1 MEKRVRYSVAIPD
14 REYFEKNIPCRSA
27 CPIETECGRYAQAI
41 GVSKMEEAYLL
52 ARAPNPF
59 VYSLGRVCAHPC
71 ESSCRRGKIDE
82 PVSICALKRFATDYH
97 RLGLGHDPERDTLPL
112 APQRNQRVAI
122 VGSGVCGLTCA
133 HDLAL
138 LGYTVE
144 IFDQAPAPGGMLT
157 WGIPQFRLPR
167 DVIRFEINHIL
178 SMRGVTLR
186 PQIKLGRE
194 ITVSQLRADF
204 DAVLLALGLGKTR
217 EVRIPG
223 MHLAGVHSGIGF
235 LFEVS
240 GGARIDLG
248 KRVVVVGGGN
258 VAVDIARSVVRVM
271 QEAAAGNGRTS
282 QNGNDEDWAELEE
295 ERELRYVLHA
305 ARAAVRSGAEEVRMV
320 SLESR
325 AEMPA
330 WKTEVEES
338 EREGIL
344 LDNGWGIKE
353 ILGVNGLVTG
363 LKLRRCIAVFDEHG
377 RFSPAFSSEE
387 KVIPCDSVILAIG
400 QQADFACL
408 RGEDGIELTPRG
420 TIKVDDNL
428 MTPVPGVFAGGDA
441 ALGPRVLV
449 DAVAHGHKAARSI
462 HQYFHGKYRKTVRS
476 FFRVLPD
483 WKLPRLAL
491 STPRQQAPMLPAN
504 RSFGIPEVELGFD
517 EEQGR
522 AEGQRCLNCQV
533 NPIFDGS
540 KCILCAG
547 CVDVC
552 PEFCL
557 RLVDLVQVRGD
568 ERYDILIQAHYGVTA
583 LELKKR
589 QASAIIKDETKCI
602 RCGLCVQRCPSG
614 AITME
619 ALEQQVQEVFA

>member
-14 REYFEKNIPCRSA
+14 REYFERNIPCRSA

-41 GVSKMEEAYLL
+41 GLSKMEEAYLL

-59 VYSLGRVCAHPC
+59 VYTLGRVCAHPC

-82 PVSICALKRFATDYH
+82 PVSICALKRFATDRH
-97 RLGLGHDPERDTLPL
+97 NLGLGHDPQRHGLQR
-112 APQRNQRVAI
+112 APRRNQRVAI

-144 IFDQAPAPGGMLT
+144 IFDQAPTPGGILY

-167 DVIRFEINHIL
+167 EVIRVEVDHIL
-178 SMRGVTLR
+178 SMRGVTLHS
-186 PQIKLGRE
+186 QKKLGRD
-194 ITVSQLRADF
+194 ILLSQLRSDF

-217 EVRIPG
+217 EVKVPG
-223 MHLAGVHSGIGF
+223 MHLAGVYSGINF
-235 LFEVS
+235 LFELN
-240 GGARIDLG
+240 GGARFELG
-248 KRVVVVGGGN
+248 KRVAVVGGGN
-258 VAVDIARSVVRVM
+258 VAIDIARSAVRAM
-271 QEAAAGNGRTS
+271 RESGDGDG
-282 QNGNDEDWAELEE
+282 QNGNGNGQDREELEE
-295 ERELRYVLHA
+295 EREIRYVLHA

-325 AEMPA
+325 DEMPA

-353 ILGVNGLVTG
+353 ILGENGIVTG
-363 LKLRRCIAVFDEHG
+363 LRLRRCIAVFDERGH
-377 RFSPAFSSEE
+377 FNPAFGSEE
-387 KVIPCDSVILAIG
+387 KVVPCDSVIMAIG

-408 RGEDGIELTPRG
+408 RGEEGVELTARG

-449 DAVAHGHKAARSI
+449 DAIAQGHKAARSI
-462 HQYFHGKYRKTVRS
+462 HRYFDGKHQKTVRS
-476 FFRVLPD
+476 FFRIMTD
-483 WKLPRLAL
+483 WKMPRASM
-491 STPRQQAPMLPAN
+491 STPRQIMPTLPAN
-504 RSFGIPEVELGFD
+504 RSLGVSEVELGFD

-540 KCILCAG
+540 KCILCGG
-547 CVDVC
+547 CIDIC

-557 RLVDLVQVRGD
+557 RLVDLVQVHGD
-568 ERYDILIQAHYGVTA
+568 ERYDTLIHARYGVTA
-583 LELKKR
+583 LELKER
-589 QASAIIKDETKCI
+589 QASAIIKNETKCI
-602 RCGLCVQRCPSG
+602 RCGLCALRCPSG

-619 ALEQQVQEVFA
+619 ALEQQIQETFA